1 MRSCHIA
8 NFSHSDLCGDLNAWG
23 CDSPRRVWWL
33 QQISGTS
40 SEVSAQNCVAPR
52 PPVRDLRLKAKKDY
66 SPWGL
71 AVDGQVV
78 TKWLGGGNKKK
89 STLPHAIYG
98 KPCTYWHK
106 QHAPAFCCT
115 CGWSRSW
122 VPHAWNSLLL
132 FSATLREKDCF
143 PAMPAAWRAM
153 LLWVCIGLPV
163 QARGAAVVSDGGALT
178 QVRSPFEINCDL
190 DGLFSVCIQNRLAK

>member
-78 TKWLGGGNKKK
+78 TKWLGGSNKKN
-89 STLPHAIYG
+89 LPSHTQFMG
-98 KPCTYWHK
+98 NH
-106 QHAPAFCCT
+106 
-115 CGWSRSW
+115 
-122 VPHAWNSLLL
+122 
-132 FSATLREKDCF
+132 
-143 PAMPAAWRAM
+143 
-153 LLWVCIGLPV
+153 
-163 QARGAAVVSDGGALT
+163 ALT
-178 QVRSPFEINCDL
+178 DINNMLPPSAAHVGGVGVESHMPGIPCSCFQPRWGRRTVSQPCLQHGEPCCCGSALGFQFRHGEPRSFLTE
-190 DGLFSVCIQNRLAK
+190 VCWRR